1 MNKTQTRAEHQK
13 KAGQASAGF
22 STNGQEKKHVL
33 NAKVYHDEDAD
44 LKWLKGKRVVVVG
57 YGSQGHG
64 QALNLRDAEMDVH
77 IAVRKD
83 GRGWNLAQKH
93 GWKEGKTLS
102 NDLASEIKQADWV
115 HILLPDE
122 SQKDV
127 WDAVIAPNLK
137 EGATIG
143 FSHGFNI
150 RYSQIV
156 PPKDCDVVL
165 VAPKGPGHLVRRTF
179 EEGRGTP
186 ALIAIE
192 QDSSG
197 HAFET
202 ALAFCKAIGATR
214 AGVLQTT
221 FKEETETDLF
231 GEQVVLCG
239 GAVELIK
246 KGFETLV
253 EAGYQ
258 PELAYFECLHELKLI
273 VDLVQEGGIG
283 WMNYSISNTA
293 EYGEYSRGP
302 RIITDETKK
311 EMKKILGEIQNGE
324 FAREYLMENKV
335 GKPVFNSF
343 RKAMA
348 DHPIEKVGEALRAMM
363 PWLKKR
369 E

>member
-1 MNKTQTRAEHQK
+1 MKTQAK
-13 KAGQASAGF
+13 KQNKELSRF
-22 STNGQEKKHVL
+22 SPNGNDRPSSPARTPV
-33 NAKVYHDEDAD
+33 KVYHDEDAD
-44 LKWLKGKRVVVVG
+44 LKWLQGKRVVVVG

-64 QALNLRDAEMDVH
+64 QALNLRDSKIDVH
-77 IAVRKD
+77 IAVRD
-83 GRGWNLAQKH
+83 GGRGWNLALKH
-93 GWKEGKTLS
+93 GWQPGKNLS
-102 NDLASEIKQADWV
+102 SDLAKEVREADWV

-122 SQKDV
+122 TQAEV
-127 WDAVIAPNLK
+127 WKSSILPNLK
-137 EGATIG
+137 PGATVG

-150 RYSQIV
+150 RFSQIV
-156 PPKDCDVVL
+156 PPQNCDVAL

-186 ALIAIE
+186 ALVAVG
-192 QDSSG
+192 QDHSG
-197 HAFET
+197 QAFQR

-214 AGVLQTT
+214 AGVLTTT

-273 VDLVQEGGIG
+273 VDLIQEGGIG

-293 EYGEYSRGP
+293 EYGEYSRGG

-311 EMKKILGEIQNGE
+311 EMKRVLKEIQSGE
-324 FAREYLMENKV
+324 FAREYLLENQA
-335 GKPVFNSF
+335 GKPVFNSY
-343 RKAMA
+343 RQAMEE
-348 DHPIEKVGEALRAMM
+348 HPIEKVGAFLRGMM
-363 PWLKKR
+363 PWLKKK

>member
-1 MNKTQTRAEHQK
+1 MSKTHARAEVK
-13 KAGQASAGF
+13 KTKDAAEPEAL
-22 STNGQEKKHVL
+22 K
-33 NAKVYHDEDAD
+33 AKVYHDEDAD
-44 LKWLKGKRVVVVG
+44 LKWLDGKKIVVIG

-64 QALNLRDAEMDVH
+64 QALNLRDSKMDVK
-77 IAVRKD
+77 IAVREG
-83 GRGWNLAQKH
+83 GRGWALALKH
-93 GWKEGKTLS
+93 GWKPGKNLS
-102 NDLASEIKQADWV
+102 SDLAASVKEADWV

-122 SQKDV
+122 NQAEV
-127 WDAVIAPNLK
+127 WNAVIAPNLK
-137 EGATIG
+137 KGSTIG

-186 ALIAIE
+186 ALLAVY
-192 QDSSG
+192 QDFTG
-197 HAFET
+197 QAFDRG
-202 ALAFCKAIGATR
+202 LAFCKAIGGTR

-258 PELAYFECLHELKLI
+258 PEIAYFECLHELKLI
-273 VDLVQEGGIG
+273 VDLIQEGGIG

-293 EYGEYSRGP
+293 EYGEYSRGS
-302 RIITDETKK
+302 RVVNEEARN
-311 EMKKILGEIQNGE
+311 EMRKILKEIQSGD
-324 FAREYLMENKV
+324 FAKEYLLENRI
-335 GKPVFNSF
+335 GKPVFNSY
-343 RKAMA
+343 RQAMA
-348 DHPIEKVGEALRAMM
+348 DHPIEKVGAALRKLM
-363 PWLKKR
+363 PWLKTR